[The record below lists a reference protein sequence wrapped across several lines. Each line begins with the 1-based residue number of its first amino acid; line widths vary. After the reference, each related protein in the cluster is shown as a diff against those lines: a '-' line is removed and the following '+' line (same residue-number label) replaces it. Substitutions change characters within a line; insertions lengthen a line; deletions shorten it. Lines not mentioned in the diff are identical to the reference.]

1 MSDNL
6 TIHSTGRD
14 SEGRFV
20 IRIAGAVSELD
31 CLRRIEKVVEA
42 MRTERA
48 SLESRLAFAERML
61 ERAKDIVHMAIDCP
75 NCCTKS
81 VQTFNADLERGSE
94 GVESEGPYHR
104 VE

>member
-48 SLESRLAFAERML
+48 SLESRLAFAEEML
-61 ERAKDIVHMAIDCP
+61 ERAKVFANYISDVAPRPMNEPAD
-75 NCCTKS
+75 KWL
-81 VQTFNADLERGSE
+81 ADLKA
-94 GVESEGPYHR
+94 GPSSAGPK
-104 VE
+104 EKDDE